1 MGGGGLDPQPGR
13 SHAGDKGIDCLQRG
27 GIVLAIV
34 IMALAVANF
43 LGMILLI
50 VYELTSG
57 VRARYRRARD
67 LDSMHRGLM
76 GVLSIM
82 RHSDLGRDDSARCG
96 GGHDHGGFG
105 DHDFGGHEL
114 HGSL

>member
-34 IMALAVANF
+34 ILALAVANF

-76 GVLSIM
+76 GVLSIT

>member
-1 MGGGGLDPQPGR
+1 M
-13 SHAGDKGIDCLQRG
+13 
-27 GIVLAIV
+27 LAIV
-34 IMALAVANF
+34 MVALAVANF

-57 VRARYRRARD
+57 VRARYRKARD
-67 LDSMHRGLM
+67 LDSIHSGLVGM
-76 GVLSIM
+76 LSIA
-82 RHSDLGRDDSARCG
+82 RHSDLGRGDSAGSG
-96 GGHDHGGFG
+96 GGHDRGGFG